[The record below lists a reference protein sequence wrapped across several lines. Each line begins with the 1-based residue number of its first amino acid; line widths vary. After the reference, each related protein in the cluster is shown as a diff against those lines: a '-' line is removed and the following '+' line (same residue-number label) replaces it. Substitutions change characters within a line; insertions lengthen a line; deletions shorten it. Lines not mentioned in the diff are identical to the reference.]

1 MQIDETA
8 LDLLKRLKY
17 SSVRLRASAFE
28 QQFPLASFLEV
39 DAEHAQVLTPVRA
52 PHTHSRL

>member
-17 SSVRLRASAFE
+17 SSVRLRASALE
-28 QQFPLASFLEV
+28 QQFPLASFLELE
-39 DAEHAQVLTPVRA
+39 AEHARVLTPVRGQC
-52 PHTHSRL
+52 